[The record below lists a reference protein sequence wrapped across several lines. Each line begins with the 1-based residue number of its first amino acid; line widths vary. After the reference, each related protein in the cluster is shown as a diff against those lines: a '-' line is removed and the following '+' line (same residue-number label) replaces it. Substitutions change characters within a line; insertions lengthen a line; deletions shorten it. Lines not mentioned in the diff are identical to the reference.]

1 MCRSEAVAFLI
12 KLQGWYRRAERD
24 FFSVKGSRVT
34 VKAWDIG
41 KSVGYLKYLPHVRYV
56 YSKEELRK
64 GGRVS
69 WTKSKPHIYQELMRL
84 TIYIY
89 S

>member
-1 MCRSEAVAFLI
+1 M
-12 KLQGWYRRAERD
+12 
-24 FFSVKGSRVT
+24 KGSRVT
-34 VKAWDIG
+34 VKAWGIG
-41 KSVGYLKYLPHVRYV
+41 KSVGYLKYLPHVIYV

-69 WTKSKPHIYQELMRL
+69 WTKSKPHINQELMKLRV
-84 TIYIY
+84 YIY